1 MILILIVVMI
11 YAKPRETALVSGLKL
26 GLECIAMEERT
37 QFIQTLCAVYGST
50 NIRVQPKVT
59 PD

>member
-1 MILILIVVMI
+1 MI

-50 NIRVQPKVT
+50 NIRVQPEVT